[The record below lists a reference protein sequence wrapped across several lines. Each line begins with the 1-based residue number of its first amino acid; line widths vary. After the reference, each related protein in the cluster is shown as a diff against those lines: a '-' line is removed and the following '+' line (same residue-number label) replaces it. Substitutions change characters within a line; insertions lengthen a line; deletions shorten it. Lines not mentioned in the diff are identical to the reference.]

1 MKSNCARF
9 AWDEYREDPRHQW
22 LCLQA
27 SHYSRWPGKIPRPVR
42 RAAQCLIRG
51 WLHVFTW
58 LHILAF
64 ERWAHFRVCDIDFSE
79 CREFQPNEV
88 KRRRYIPPYEYEGH
102 VRETEK

>member
-9 AWDEYREDPRHQW
+9 AWDEYRIDPRHQW

-27 SHYSRWPGKIPRPVR
+27 SHYSKWPGKIPRPIR
-42 RAAQCLIRG
+42 RAAQFLIRG

-64 ERWAHFRVCDIDFSE
+64 ERWAHFRVCDNALTE
-79 CREFQPNEV
+79 CAEFMPNGM
-88 KRRRYIPPYEYEGH
+88 KDRRYIPPYEFEGH
-102 VRETEK
+102 VKNTKL